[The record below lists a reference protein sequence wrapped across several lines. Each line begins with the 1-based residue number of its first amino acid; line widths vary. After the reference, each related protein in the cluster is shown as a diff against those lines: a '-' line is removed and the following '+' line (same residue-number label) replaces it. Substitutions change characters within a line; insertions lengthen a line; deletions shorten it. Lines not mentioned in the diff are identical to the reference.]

1 MSSCGR
7 GHSDTIS
14 QQQSKLTG
22 GATIVHFNFLTCI
35 LEAILEETLCISW
48 IVTKSK
54 FRSTRKGYFPI
65 HVRRCTTCSRIL
77 LGKSA
82 THLVLFQRLD
92 SFNEIPGPSSVGL
105 SGVASVYFSLDFG
118 GILVEKFVGLKE
130 ILNIDRVFCVHEFGP
145 LRLG

>member
-1 MSSCGR
+1 M
-7 GHSDTIS
+7 
-14 QQQSKLTG
+14 
-22 GATIVHFNFLTCI
+22 
-35 LEAILEETLCISW
+35 
-48 IVTKSK
+48 
-54 FRSTRKGYFPI
+54 
-65 HVRRCTTCSRIL
+65 
-77 LGKSA
+77 
-82 THLVLFQRLD
+82 LFQRLD